1 MNPNRTE
8 IDNWQQAEMVYTLRL
23 LIDRLERRNC
33 SDQDKQ
39 IVFMAYRALQ
49 HTPPAVQQIVNQL
62 EQGNED
68 E

>member
-1 MNPNRTE
+1 MNPKHAE
-8 IDNWQQAEMVYTLRL
+8 ISNWDLAELVYTLRL
-23 LIDRLERRNC
+23 LIDRVERRDC

-49 HTPPAVQQIVNQL
+49 HTPLAVQEIVNQL